1 MLRTFSCRALVL
13 RTAPF
18 GESNREAWFLSA
30 SDGILRAAVYGGPKS
45 RLRSHVSPFH
55 SGTLYYYL
63 DPVRDSRRVNDF
75 DVGGWRP
82 GLREL
87 YERAMSAAAV
97 ADTILAS
104 HGGGGG
110 WEAALTLAE
119 TVLDALAEA
128 GGGAVGRIFTQF
140 LWNWAEFL
148 GLRPDLAAP
157 DPEGRPCE
165 APSDELVWFD
175 RLEGEFRRS
184 AGAETG
190 MGTGVE
196 AGAGDRFLPLNAG
209 ARRWLL
215 AAQDMAPDRLDRV
228 TADAA
233 SLAQARAA
241 AAALMAGIL
250 GRELSSWNF

>member
-1 MLRTFSCRALVL
+1 MLRTFICRALVL
-13 RTAPF
+13 KTAPF
-18 GESNREAWFLSA
+18 GESNREAWFLTA
-30 SDGILRAAVYGGPKS
+30 SEGILRAAVYGGPKS

-75 DVGGWRP
+75 DVGSWRP

-87 YERAMSAAAV
+87 YERAMAASAL

-104 HGGGGG
+104 HGGGGN
-110 WEAALTLAE
+110 WEEALSLAE
-119 TVLDALAEA
+119 RGLDALAEA
-128 GGGAVGRIFTQF
+128 AGGAVSRIFTQF
-140 LWNWAEFL
+140 LWNWAGFL
-148 GLRPDLAAP
+148 GLRPGLEAP
-157 DPEGRPCE
+157 DGENRPCE
-165 APSDELVWFD
+165 APTDELVWFD
-175 RLEGEFRRS
+175 RLEGEFHR
-184 AGAETG
+184 G
-190 MGTGVE
+190 

-215 AAQDMAPDRLDRV
+215 AAQETDPARLGRV

-241 AAALMAGIL
+241 ATALMAGIL
-250 GRELSSWNF
+250 GKELSSWNF

>member
-1 MLRTFSCRALVL
+1 MPRNFISRALVL
-13 RTAPF
+13 KTASF

-30 SDGILRAAVYGGPKS
+30 DEGILRAVVYGGPKS

-75 DVGGWRP
+75 DVGSWRP

-87 YERAMSAAAV
+87 YGRIMAAAAA

-104 HGGGGG
+104 HGGGGN
-110 WEAALTLAE
+110 WEGALSLAE
-119 TVLDALAEA
+119 TSLDALAEA
-128 GGGAVGRIFTQF
+128 DEGAAGRLFTQF
-140 LWNWAEFL
+140 LWNWAGFL
-148 GLRPDLAAP
+148 GLRPDLERA
-157 DPEGRPCE
+157 DGEGRPCE
-165 APSDELVWFD
+165 APPDELLWFD
-175 RLEGEFRRS
+175 RLEGEFRRD
-184 AGAETG
+184 
-190 MGTGVE
+190 

-215 AAQDMAPDRLDRV
+215 AAQEREPARFGRV
-228 TADAA
+228 TADGV
-233 SLAQARAA
+233 SQAQARAA

-250 GRELSSWNF
+250 GRELPSWNF